1 MDFLKAE
8 IARKKRKLEEDKLIN
23 QDKKYFK
30 RGDLHAKEVER
41 ATQEAKEKEQKH
53 KEEAEELRKFKEEG
67 KAKSKSCFTFSNAI
81 SNQRCPV
88 FFAEAT
94 VSAESFPLLPRVEVM
109 RRLRERLEPITL
121 FGEDED
127 EACKRLRNLEMNE
140 PEKVEGIR
148 NDFK

>member
-1 MDFLKAE
+1 M
-8 IARKKRKLEEDKLIN
+8 
-23 QDKKYFK
+23 
-30 RGDLHAKEVER
+30 
-41 ATQEAKEKEQKH
+41 
-53 KEEAEELRKFKEEG
+53 
-67 KAKSKSCFTFSNAI
+67 
-81 SNQRCPV
+81 
-88 FFAEAT
+88 
-94 VSAESFPLLPRVEVM
+94 SAESFPLLPRVEVM

>member
-30 RGDLHAKEVER
+30 RGDLHAKAVER

-67 KAKSKSCFTFSNAI
+67 KAKSKSCLYILQCNQF
-81 SNQRCPV
+81 QRCPV
-88 FFAEAT
+88 FLQR
-94 VSAESFPLLPRVEVM
+94 PP
-109 RRLRERLEPITL
+109 
-121 FGEDED
+121 
-127 EACKRLRNLEMNE
+127 
-140 PEKVEGIR
+140 
-148 NDFK
+148 

>member
-1 MDFLKAE
+1 MQSVPTL
-8 IARKKRKLEEDKLIN
+8 
-23 QDKKYFK
+23 
-30 RGDLHAKEVER
+30 
-41 ATQEAKEKEQKH
+41 
-53 KEEAEELRKFKEEG
+53 
-67 KAKSKSCFTFSNAI
+67 SC
-81 SNQRCPV
+81 